1 MNGKKIEVFCALSLG
16 LNITLYLLVQ
26 FLIIDPWYFPAVP
39 IFVLS
44 TILGCVGATFGIGLW
59 IMRKHKQYPARAG
72 TMVIFL
78 MCFAPFSLFQV
89 GYGYGW
95 QYVNL
100 KASNDYSTDLVNP
113 PLFSLS
119 KYERLVI
126 KEVAPFWG
134 FLDIP
139 HVITKAERDSLV
151 FAKSGLELKR
161 MIIKAA
167 NNLGWR
173 MIRRSANTSTD
184 NTFNVTYEIAGRYG
198 GRAQRTDLVVRVVS
212 NNGGSAIVDIRV
224 SFPSRRRDL
233 GGSEF
238 VLQKFA
244 RELEKLVTSDSII
257 SFSDTRYDNGTTR
270 L

>member
-1 MNGKKIEVFCALSLG
+1 MNGKKIEVFCALSLC

-59 IMRKHKQYPARAG
+59 IMRNHKQYPTRAD

-78 MCFAPFSLFQV
+78 MCFVPFTFIQV
-89 GYGYGW
+89 GYGW
-95 QYVNL
+95 QNINL

-184 NTFNVTYEIAGRYG
+184 NTFNETYEIAGGYSG
-198 GRAQRTDLVVRVVS
+198 IAQRTDLVVRVVS
-212 NNGGSAIVDIRV
+212 NNGGSAIVDIRA
-224 SFPSRRRDL
+224 SSRGSRRDL
-233 GGSEF
+233 GFNEMMI
-238 VLQKFA
+238 QKLA
-244 RELEKLVTSDSII
+244 RELAVLSQNS
-257 SFSDTRYDNGTTR
+257 SM
-270 L
+270 

>member
-1 MNGKKIEVFCALSLG
+1 MNGKIIEVFCALSLG

-26 FLIIDPWYFPAVP
+26 FQIIEPWYFPAVP
-39 IFVLS
+39 VFVLS
-44 TILGCVGATFGIGLW
+44 VILGCVGATFGIGLW
-59 IMRKHKQYPARAG
+59 IMRKHKQYPARTD

-78 MCFAPFSLFQV
+78 MCFVPFTFIQV
-89 GYGYGW
+89 GYGW
-95 QYVNL
+95 QNINL

-113 PLFSLS
+113 PLFYLS

-184 NTFNVTYEIAGRYG
+184 NTFNETYEIAGGYSG
-198 GRAQRTDLVVRVVS
+198 IAQRTDLVVRVVS

-233 GGSEF
+233 GFSEE

-244 RELEKLVTSDSII
+244 RELEKLVTSNSII

>member
-1 MNGKKIEVFCALSLG
+1 MNGKIIEVFCALSLG

-59 IMRKHKQYPARAG
+59 IMRNHKQYPTRAD

-78 MCFAPFSLFQV
+78 MCFVPFTFIQV
-89 GYGYGW
+89 GYGW
-95 QYVNL
+95 QNVNV

-113 PLFSLS
+113 PLFYLS

-184 NTFNVTYEIAGRYG
+184 NTFNETYEIAGRYG

-212 NNGGSAIVDIRV
+212 NNGGSAIVDIRA
-224 SFPSRRRDL
+224 SSRGSRRDL
-233 GGSEF
+233 GFNEMMI
-238 VLQKFA
+238 QKLA
-244 RELEKLVTSDSII
+244 RELAVLSQNS
-257 SFSDTRYDNGTTR
+257 SM
-270 L
+270 

>member
-1 MNGKKIEVFCALSLG
+1 MGMNGKIIEVFCALSLG

-26 FLIIDPWYFPAVP
+26 FQIIEPWYFPAVP
-39 IFVLS
+39 VFALS
-44 TILGCVGATFGIGLW
+44 VILGCVGATFGIGLW
-59 IMRKHKQYPARAG
+59 IMRNHKQYPTRAD

-78 MCFAPFSLFQV
+78 MCFVPFTFVQV
-89 GYGYGW
+89 GYGW
-95 QYVNL
+95 QNVNL

-173 MIRRSANTSTD
+173 MIRRSANASTD
-184 NTFNVTYEIAGRYG
+184 NTFNETYEIAGGYSG
-198 GRAQRTDLVVRVVS
+198 IAQRTDLVVRVVS
-212 NNGGSAIVDIRV
+212 NNGGSAIVDIRA
-224 SFPSRRRDL
+224 SSRGSRRDL
-233 GGSEF
+233 GFNEMMI
-238 VLQKFA
+238 QKLA
-244 RELEKLVTSDSII
+244 RELAVLSQNS
-257 SFSDTRYDNGTTR
+257 SM
-270 L
+270 

>member
-1 MNGKKIEVFCALSLG
+1 MGMNGKIIEVFCALSLG

-26 FLIIDPWYFPAVP
+26 FQIIEPWYFPAVP
-39 IFVLS
+39 VFVLS
-44 TILGCVGATFGIGLW
+44 VILGCVGATFGIGLW
-59 IMRKHKQYPARAG
+59 IMRNHKQYPTRAD

-78 MCFAPFSLFQV
+78 MCFVPFTFVQV
-89 GYGYGW
+89 GYGW
-95 QYVNL
+95 QNINL

-184 NTFNVTYEIAGRYG
+184 NTFNETYEIAGGYSG
-198 GRAQRTDLVVRVVS
+198 IAQRTDLVVRVVS
-212 NNGGSAIVDIRV
+212 NNGGSAIVDIRA
-224 SFPSRRRDL
+224 SSRGSRRDL
-233 GGSEF
+233 GFNEMMI
-238 VLQKFA
+238 QKLA
-244 RELEKLVTSDSII
+244 RELAVLSQNS
-257 SFSDTRYDNGTTR
+257 SM
-270 L
+270 

>member
-1 MNGKKIEVFCALSLG
+1 MGMNGKIIEVFCALSLG

-26 FLIIDPWYFPAVP
+26 FQIIEPWYFPAVP

-44 TILGCVGATFGIGLW
+44 AILGCVGATFGIGLW
-59 IMRKHKQYPARAG
+59 IMRKHKQYPARTG

-89 GYGYGW
+89 AYGYGW

-184 NTFNVTYEIAGRYG
+184 NTFNETYEIAGG
-198 GRAQRTDLVVRVVS
+198 SSGIAQRTDLVVRVVS
-212 NNGGSAIVDIRV
+212 NNGGSAIVDIRA
-224 SFPSRRRDL
+224 SSRGSRRDL
-233 GGSEF
+233 GFNEMMI
-238 VLQKFA
+238 QKLA
-244 RELEKLVTSDSII
+244 RELAVLSQNS
-257 SFSDTRYDNGTTR
+257 SM
-270 L
+270 

>member
-1 MNGKKIEVFCALSLG
+1 MGMNGKIIEVFCALSLG

-26 FLIIDPWYFPAVP
+26 FQIIEPWYFPAVP
-39 IFVLS
+39 VFVLS
-44 TILGCVGATFGIGLW
+44 VILGCVGATFGIGLW
-59 IMRKHKQYPARAG
+59 IMRNHKQYPTRAD

-78 MCFAPFSLFQV
+78 MCFVPFTFVQV
-89 GYGYGW
+89 GYGW
-95 QYVNL
+95 QNVNL

-184 NTFNVTYEIAGRYG
+184 NTFNETYEIAGGYSG
-198 GRAQRTDLVVRVVS
+198 IAQRTDLVVRVVS
-212 NNGGSAIVDIRV
+212 NNGGSAIVDIRA
-224 SFPSRRRDL
+224 SSRGSRRDL
-233 GGSEF
+233 GFNEMMI
-238 VLQKFA
+238 QKLA
-244 RELEKLVTSDSII
+244 RELAVLSQNS
-257 SFSDTRYDNGTTR
+257 SM
-270 L
+270 

>member
-1 MNGKKIEVFCALSLG
+1 MGMNGKIIEVFCALSLG

-26 FLIIDPWYFPAVP
+26 FQIIEPWYFPAVP
-39 IFVLS
+39 VFVLS
-44 TILGCVGATFGIGLW
+44 VILGCVGATFGIGLW
-59 IMRKHKQYPARAG
+59 IMRKHKQYPARTD

-78 MCFAPFSLFQV
+78 MCFVPFTFIQV
-89 GYGYGW
+89 GYGW
-95 QYVNL
+95 QYINL

-113 PLFSLS
+113 PLFYLS

-184 NTFNVTYEIAGRYG
+184 NTFNETYEIAGGYSG
-198 GRAQRTDLVVRVVS
+198 MAQRTDLVVRVVS
-212 NNGGSAIVDIRV
+212 NNGGSAIVDIRA
-224 SFPSRRRDL
+224 SSRGSRRDL
-233 GGSEF
+233 GFNEMMI
-238 VLQKFA
+238 QKLA
-244 RELEKLVTSDSII
+244 RELVVLSQNLSM
-257 SFSDTRYDNGTTR
+257 
-270 L
+270 